1 MSAANALSQLLAAVG
16 KFASKFPD
24 AIVSLTG
31 LVKAV
36 FDSDDPKAAIRRA
49 TTAAAT
55 RRIWRRPR

>member
-1 MSAANALSQLLAAVG
+1 MTLSKLLAEVG

-24 AIVSLTG
+24 AIPSLVG
-31 LVKAV
+31 LIKAL
-36 FDSDDPKAAIRRA
+36 FESDDPQAAIKRA